1 MCLYHYLYFSK
12 CQHAQLS
19 RISYCDTAKALG
31 LSERYAVVMSH
42 LVHVCANMD
51 RDGLSQRTAGA
62 GQTAARQ
69 QSLPL
74 YHTRASSSTHYR
86 RVSHP
91 HIQQQQQQHSM
102 TLVRFETSAPPA
114 WSSNTANREQ
124 SPPCGSGSIPRSALE
139 GHESTSGDN
148 GSSATLR
155 KSRSLRN
162 FNVALPLDAQSSLS
176 IESKLSRSIS
186 RIFCSLLRYLTCYQ
200 SLSQSILAC
209 PVTLPA
215 GPPLSR
221 VRPPRTRSIPVPIL
235 ATRDGLWAISKTTA
249 IALESLF
256 LLSGSTRPV
265 HLVLPQLSVPK
276 SGRQRR
282 THLVARLLIT
292 NLLAVPEVS
301 MPQMGPLSSPKKHL
315 LRLKATLPRRLQG
328 TALPNNNSRKRSR
341 LGTVLSN
348 FQSATLCERQPT
360 HPSGCRPRRLRC
372 SAQRLE
378 STRNR

>member
-1 MCLYHYLYFSK
+1 
-12 CQHAQLS
+12 
-19 RISYCDTAKALG
+19 
-31 LSERYAVVMSH
+31 
-42 LVHVCANMD
+42 VCANMD

-86 RVSHP
+86 RASHP
-91 HIQQQQQQHSM
+91 HSQQQQQHSM

-124 SPPCGSGSIPRSALE
+124 SPPCGSASIPRSALE
-139 GHESTSGDN
+139 GYESTSGDN
-148 GSSATLR
+148 GGPATLR

-176 IESKLSRSIS
+176 IESKRSRSIS
-186 RIFCSLLRYLTCYQ
+186 QLFFSLLRYLTCYK

-209 PVTLPA
+209 PVTPPA

-221 VRPPRTRSIPVPIL
+221 VQSPRTRSIPVPRL
-235 ATRDGLWAISKTTA
+235 ATRDGLWGISKTTA

-265 HLVLPQLSVPK
+265 HLVLQQLSAPK
-276 SGRQRR
+276 SERQRR
-282 THLVARLLIT
+282 THLVARPLII

-301 MPQMGPLSSPKKHL
+301 MPQIAPLPSPKKHL
-315 LRLKATLPRRLQG
+315 LRLRATLPRQLQG

-348 FQSATLCERQPT
+348 CQSATL
-360 HPSGCRPRRLRC
+360 
-372 SAQRLE
+372 
-378 STRNR
+378 